1 MRRPLAARAAGLP
14 PAPARL
20 ASVAAAALLLVL
32 AAACDSRGPDDLGPT
47 ATVRRAPIERVVVAT
62 GTIAPENEIEVR
74 SRISGIVEGVHVE
87 PGQRVKRGEPLLEIE
102 RDLLE
107 AQVREARA
115 ALQAA
120 RVESRYA
127 AIELERVRSLSE
139 REAASVRSLDE
150 ARARR
155 ESAEAQQ
162 ARAAAALQSLEVQLA
177 YTRVLAPGPA
187 RVLDVYVEEGDA
199 VSAVTSVT
207 GGSVL
212 ALLAGDTTLHLEGL
226 VDENEIARVAVGQ
239 PARIRTEAYPERTF
253 EGRVREIAPVGQREQ
268 NVTYFEV
275 EVVVVD
281 EQAGLLK
288 PRMSADAEIVTE
300 VVEDT
305 RVVPQTALRYDGDR
319 VYVETVPAAGASPN
333 GGPVPM
339 DVEVGIVDGDRV
351 QLVAGPE
358 EGTQVRLR

>member
-1 MRRPLAARAAGLP
+1 MRDPLSASAAVFAA
-14 PAPARL
+14 APARL
-20 ASVAAAALLLVL
+20 APL
-32 AAACDSRGPDDLGPT
+32 AAGAVLLALAASCDSGGPADRGPT
-47 ATVRRAPIERVVVAT
+47 AAVRRASIERLVVAT

-74 SRISGIVEGVHVE
+74 SRISGIVEDVHVE
-87 PGQRVKRGEPLLEIE
+87 PGQWVERGEPLLEIE

-115 ALQAA
+115 ALRAA
-120 RVESRYA
+120 RVERRYA
-127 AIELERVRSLSE
+127 AIELERVRSLAE
-139 REAASVRSLDE
+139 QDAASARSLDE

-155 ESAEAQQ
+155 ESAEAQE
-162 ARAAAALQSLEVQLA
+162 ARAAAGLQSLEVQLA

-207 GGSVL
+207 GGTVL

-253 EGRVREIAPVGQREQ
+253 AGRVREIAPVGQREQ

-275 EVVVVD
+275 EVEVVD
-281 EQAGLLK
+281 EDASRLR

-300 VVEDT
+300 VVEEAL
-305 RVVPQTALRYDGDR
+305 VVPQTALRYDGDR
-319 VYVETVPAAGASPN
+319 VYVETVPADGTSPN
-333 GGPVPM
+333 GAPVPV
-339 DVEVGIVDGDRV
+339 DVEVGIVDGERV

-358 EGTQVRLR
+358 EGTEVRLR